1 MQPLPS
7 PLSARK
13 VPTHRFTAKTVRVH
27 RQQRA
32 LQNRKRTHLKF
43 NPPHLILMPRTV
55 WKHLYYTEST
65 VPSKFRIDERHT
77 DGLGHFGSHFACIFV
92 GLHWCCSN
100 LRRSHYLLSVIFF
113 FPANRINQMWNVQNW
128 RLILI
133 VFLRNHTTTHL
144 TLSNKIRERCAHSE
158 RSIKRIKYVA
168 SCSLTSVLFPLL
180 YAIQWWTLANKYQ
193 DISYQRNGNRKT
205 FQFYAAHCT

>member
-1 MQPLPS
+1 MHTLNGFASNVTISRPISVILSLLNFRFNILAVLFMQPLPS

-113 FPANRINQMWNVQNW
+113 FPENRINQMWNVQN
-128 RLILI
+128 
-133 VFLRNHTTTHL
+133 
-144 TLSNKIRERCAHSE
+144 
-158 RSIKRIKYVA
+158 
-168 SCSLTSVLFPLL
+168 
-180 YAIQWWTLANKYQ
+180 
-193 DISYQRNGNRKT
+193 
-205 FQFYAAHCT
+205 